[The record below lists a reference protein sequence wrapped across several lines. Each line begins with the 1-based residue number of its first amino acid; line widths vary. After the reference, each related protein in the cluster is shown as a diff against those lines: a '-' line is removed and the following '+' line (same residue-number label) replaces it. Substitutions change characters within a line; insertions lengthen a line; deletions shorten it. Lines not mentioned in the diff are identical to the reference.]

1 TSISTTTNLLNNNY
15 YHSHHAAHNNS
26 GDSPP
31 STSLISAAS
40 STVASN
46 DDILLCSSSSPPSSA
61 ATSTCNQQLQV
72 ASSSSTASSA
82 SSSSSSMICMIC
94 EDKATGLHY
103 GIITCEGCKGF
114 FKRTVQNKRVYTCVA
129 EGSCLITKQ
138 QRNRCQYCR
147 FQKCLRQG
155 MVLAAVREDR
165 MPGGRNSGAVY
176 NLYKV
181 KYKKHKKIN
190 ANNQN
195 STNGSRQ
202 QQQSQ
207 PHSIQLPAQQQQ
219 SVHQQSPHQKSSIEY
234 AGLNTTG
241 GILKSALT
249 APYMNSNTTNNSSII
264 STTSTTSSASINS
277 NHHSSK
283 QQTTAAS
290 LLLDTSHSL
299 LSSTPVIAK
308 VVQQHQ
314 QQAAPTTHEDH
325 QVSPIHAPYSI
336 LLNVVRGEREN
347 HLPHHRT
354 AGEEE
359 ECLKSIQELIKVDDF
374 NECANIFDVK
384 AVEEEDEDG
393 ASSTADY
400 HNSDLNRSS
409 NTGVNSFDND
419 DFNEC
424 SGGGDGDEDEEG
436 DEDDED
442 NDEDEDDHAEDDD
455 DCLDDANDTE
465 DDEDEEAEE
474 DEEEEDDD
482 DGANGTDEA
491 SSTKRGGRK
500 SLNEKLCSIGDS
512 IVFKLVQWTKKLPFY
527 SSLPVQCCTQVSR
540 LYLHLQ
546 LAFAAAALL
555 TQKWHELLVLTTCAF
570 NVIQSIKREEE
581 EAMYRSTNNTM
592 NSVIARVD
600 SEDETDMARGEDDQL
615 KKEMKMSMLQLIQC
629 LDRMMIEKKTKKKKR
644 KRKKK
649 NQHHIHSSSSIH
661 QQQVVMRKKRK
672 RKRKGREAILLRKL
686 ENEAGPLIKSLC
698 RVRIYFKMIRIRI
711 EEYVL
716 LKIILMTDIEP
727 QRSNSRNNN
736 NDSEEAGDD
745 GSEIVAEIH
754 EKYLNLLRVYCESSR
769 REKEI
774 LNSIVYIKESAN
786 LLINSK
792 MFYVPFLLTAN
803 I

>member
-1 TSISTTTNLLNNNY
+1 
-15 YHSHHAAHNNS
+15 
-26 GDSPP
+26 
-31 STSLISAAS
+31 
-40 STVASN
+40 
-46 DDILLCSSSSPPSSA
+46 
-61 ATSTCNQQLQV
+61 
-72 ASSSSTASSA
+72 
-82 SSSSSSMICMIC
+82 MICMIC

-409 NTGVNSFDND
+409 NTG
-419 DFNEC
+419 
-424 SGGGDGDEDEEG
+424 
-436 DEDDED
+436 
-442 NDEDEDDHAEDDD
+442 
-455 DCLDDANDTE
+455 
-465 DDEDEEAEE
+465 
-474 DEEEEDDD
+474 
-482 DGANGTDEA
+482 
-491 SSTKRGGRK
+491 
-500 SLNEKLCSIGDS
+500 
-512 IVFKLVQWTKKLPFY
+512 
-527 SSLPVQCCTQVSR
+527 
-540 LYLHLQ
+540 
-546 LAFAAAALL
+546 LL